1 MRRTRTV
8 VGAGYSAS
16 GTRNPPTRETA
27 RVGTGGTSMS
37 VRMVSRH
44 GWLLTIGAI
53 VTLSAAASQ
62 ARAADLVFN
71 GGVDS
76 CTTLNCGAVVLNG
89 IAVKNAFGDS
99 VPFTSEVFG
108 DVGNC
113 IRLDVTAQSSDMEI
127 VLVSPSGSVWRNDDR
142 VSGDLRPLITA
153 RADVKGYYTVQI
165 NYYSGNQA

>member
-1 MRRTRTV
+1 MI
-8 VGAGYSAS
+8 
-16 GTRNPPTRETA
+16 
-27 RVGTGGTSMS
+27 
-37 VRMVSRH
+37 SRH

-62 ARAADLVFN
+62 ARAADLVFD

-99 VPFTSEVFG
+99 VSFTSEVFS

-113 IRLDVTAQSSDMEI
+113 IRLDVTAQSSDMQI

-142 VSGDLRPLITA
+142 VSGDHRPLITA

-165 NYYSGNQA
+165 NYYGGNQTINTGQWFTLAYGRYVPGTAANCPAASSPLLAGLSAK